1 MAQFAK
7 RSLLHH
13 EKLFPDPMMSTRDVN
28 MCIYTVIHLGTIW
41 GLLIWARLSARC
53 STHNTERQDKLPV
66 LLVLGRQTE
75 KMSAI

>member
-13 EKLFPDPMMSTRDVN
+13 EKLFPDPRDVN
-28 MCIYTVIHLGTIW
+28 MCIYIVIPSGTIW
-41 GLLIWARLSARC
+41 GLLIWARLSAEC
-53 STHNTERQDKLPV
+53 SKHNTERQDKLPV